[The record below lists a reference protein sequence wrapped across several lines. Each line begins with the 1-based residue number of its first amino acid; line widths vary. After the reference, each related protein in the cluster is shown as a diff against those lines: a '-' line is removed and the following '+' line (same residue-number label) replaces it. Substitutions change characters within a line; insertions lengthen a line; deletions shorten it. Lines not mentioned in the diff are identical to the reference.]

1 VVPGR
6 RQLGSYLEV
15 RKSSSINGAVDAETH
30 TRLRV
35 AAARHGRS
43 MEAEVRAILRER
55 FATPEP
61 GRGLG
66 TRIHERFA
74 ALGGMD
80 IEVPERSERPRAAEF
95 DA

>member
-1 VVPGR
+1 MASLTIRG
-6 RQLGSYLEV
+6 L
-15 RKSSSINGAVDAETH
+15 DAETH

-35 AAARHGRS
+35 AAARHGHS
-43 MEAEVRAILRER
+43 MEAEVREILQER
-55 FATPEP
+55 FAAPES

-74 ALGGMD
+74 ALGAMD
-80 IEVPERSERPRAAEF
+80 IELPERSQWPRAAEF

>member
-1 VVPGR
+1 MASLTIRG
-6 RQLGSYLEV
+6 L
-15 RKSSSINGAVDAETH
+15 DAETH

-55 FATPEP
+55 LAVPAAE
-61 GRGLG
+61 RGLG

-74 ALGGMD
+74 AIGGVD
-80 IEVPERSERPRAAEF
+80 LDLPERNEQPRAAEF
-95 DA
+95 NA

>member
-1 VVPGR
+1 M
-6 RQLGSYLEV
+6 QAL
-15 RKSSSINGAVDAETH
+15 KAVNMASLTIRGLDAETH

-43 MEAEVRAILRER
+43 MESEVRAILRER
-55 FATPEP
+55 FAAPESE
-61 GRGLG
+61 RGLG
-66 TRIHERFA
+66 TRIHARFA

-80 IEVPERSERPRAAEF
+80 IELPERSERPRAAEF

>member
-1 VVPGR
+1 MASLTIRG
-6 RQLGSYLEV
+6 L
-15 RKSSSINGAVDAETH
+15 DAETH
-30 TRLRV
+30 TRLRM

-55 FATPEP
+55 FAAPERAP
-61 GRGLG
+61 GLG

-80 IEVPERSERPRAAEF
+80 IELPGRTEPPRAAEF

>member
-1 VVPGR
+1 M
-6 RQLGSYLEV
+6 QALKEV
-15 RKSSSINGAVDAETH
+15 NMASLTIRGIDAETH

-43 MEAEVRAILRER
+43 MESEVRAILRER
-55 FATPEP
+55 FATPES

-74 ALGGMD
+74 ALEGMD
-80 IEVPERSERPRAAEF
+80 IELPERSERPRAAEF

>member
-1 VVPGR
+1 MASLTIRG
-6 RQLGSYLEV
+6 L
-15 RKSSSINGAVDAETH
+15 DAETH
-30 TRLRV
+30 ARLRV

-55 FATPEP
+55 FTAPAPE
-61 GRGLG
+61 RGLG

-80 IEVPERSERPRAAEF
+80 LELPERSERPRAAEF
-95 DA
+95 DG

>member
-1 VVPGR
+1 MASLTIRGLDP
-6 RQLGSYLEV
+6 
-15 RKSSSINGAVDAETH
+15 ETH

-35 AAARHGRS
+35 AAARHGHS

-55 FATPEP
+55 FAAPEP
-61 GRGLG
+61 GSGLG

-74 ALGGMD
+74 ALGGLD
-80 IEVPERSERPRAAEF
+80 IDLPERNEQPRAAEF